1 VRRYLSLAILLVV
14 GVLAG
19 VAVRACA
26 SDDEPADAL
35 PAAAAPPASFADCR
49 ALTSPPPESPTSGG
63 TPTGATLPDADL
75 PCLGGGS
82 LRLTD
87 VRGPAV
93 INLWGSWCPPC
104 RDELPAFRAVASQ
117 TAGLVHF
124 LGVDTKDGRTEGE
137 DLVTEFGLPYP
148 NVFDRDERVRIA
160 LEQPGIP
167 ITVLVN
173 SAGQVIYLHNSARL
187 DEASLTGLIEQHLGV
202 AVPVG

>member
-1 VRRYLSLAILLVV
+1 MRRYLPLAILLVV

-26 SDDEPADAL
+26 PADEPADAL
-35 PAAAAPPASFADCR
+35 PAAAAPPVSFADCR
-49 ALTSPPPESPTSGG
+49 ALTSPPPESPTIGG

-104 RDELPAFRAVASQ
+104 RDELPAFRAVAQQ
-117 TAGLVHF
+117 TTGLVHF
-124 LGVDTKDGRTEGE
+124 LGVDTKDDRADGE
-137 DLVTEFGLPYP
+137 DMVTEFGLPYP
-148 NVFDRDERVRIA
+148 SVFDRDERVRIA
-160 LEQPGIP
+160 LAQPGLP
-167 ITVLVN
+167 VTLLVN
-173 SAGQVIYLHNSARL
+173 SAGQVIYLHNSTRL